1 MAVKKYLQSAKNRFS
16 AGKKWSTNQLK
27 KRPFVSFLA
36 VLGLLLV
43 LIAVGSFIR
52 TPEPETA
59 ETTPTPT
66 TVQVFEPGA
75 TPRLTMSGTVEKSGI
90 FVVTAQTGGIVQKIN
105 VTEGSSISRGDKLV
119 SLSTNYTGGSTATV
133 QRQIASRNYQF
144 SAETYETQKQ
154 IIAERREIAE
164 NTLDASEETRE
175 LTRRSIDETETQ
187 LEYNRDLLEY
197 FDEQIEWLEELGAT
211 NDFDMLRTLKASRL
225 QYTAT
230 IATLKTALR
239 TSQAAADASG
249 PDAQK
254 AENTRDLTLKQL
266 EIEERTLDLN
276 KDIAALNVKLARIS
290 ESLLY
295 PASTCDGIV
304 EQVFVNVGESV
315 SPGTPIAL
323 IRANSRQAE
332 INVSLPL
339 SLATQVSRIEP
350 TLMTVGDMEYE
361 LYPVV
366 ITLETA
372 TGTLGNIKYVLP
384 PSADSE
390 IGNNE
395 TIAVSVPLDVIGTSV
410 ETTIIPLDAVYQTA
424 NNTYVYVLQ
433 ETEQGSV
440 AAVREVQTG
449 EVSGNYVTITSGLP
463 ADTRVIVTRGVTA
476 DEPIA
481 IQ

>member
-1 MAVKKYLQSAKNRFS
+1 
-16 AGKKWSTNQLK
+16 
-27 KRPFVSFLA
+27 
-36 VLGLLLV
+36 
-43 LIAVGSFIR
+43 
-52 TPEPETA
+52 
-59 ETTPTPT
+59 
-66 TVQVFEPGA
+66 
-75 TPRLTMSGTVEKSGI
+75 
-90 FVVTAQTGGIVQKIN
+90 
-105 VTEGSSISRGDKLV
+105 
-119 SLSTNYTGGSTATV
+119 V

-144 SAETYETQKQ
+144 SAETYDTQKQ
-154 IIAERREIAE
+154 IIAERREIAQ
-164 NTLDASEETRE
+164 NTLDSSEESRE

-187 LEYNRDLLEY
+187 LNYNRDLLAY
-197 FDEQIEWLEELGAT
+197 FDEQIKQLEEIGTT
-211 NDFDMLRTLKASRL
+211 NDSETLRTLKGARL

-230 IATLKTALR
+230 IATLKSALR

-254 AENTRDLTLKQL
+254 AENNRDLTLKQL
-266 EIEERTLDLN
+266 EIEEKTLDLN

-304 EQVFVNVGESV
+304 EQIFVNVGDSV

-323 IRANSRQAE
+323 IRADARQAE

-339 SLATQVSRIEP
+339 SLATQVSRLEP
-350 TLMTVGDMEYE
+350 ALLTVGDIEYE
-361 LYPVV
+361 LFPVV
-366 ITLETA
+366 ITLEKA
-372 TGTLGNIKYVLP
+372 SGTLGNIKYVLP

-410 ETTIIPLDAVYQTA
+410 DTTVIPLDAVYQTA

-440 AAVREVQTG
+440 AAVKEVQTG
-449 EVSGNYVTITSGLP
+449 AVSGNYVTVTSGLP
-463 ADTRVIVTRGVTA
+463 SDAQVIVTRGVTA
-476 DEPIA
+476 DELVS